1 MKLIRGLHNIGSE
14 HRHCVLTIGNF
25 DGVHLGHRAV
35 LSRVKESA
43 KNYGVPA
50 AVMIFEPQP
59 LELFRPAQAPA
70 RLTRWREKFELMTPL
85 GLEYLICTRFNT
97 AFSQQPAM
105 HFIEQ
110 VLVEKLG
117 VKHLVV
123 GDDFRFGK
131 GREGDFAMLQQA
143 GKKFG
148 FDVSDTA
155 SFRQS
160 DARVSS
166 TLIREALARGQFND
180 ASEMLGHP
188 FHFSGRVSHGEK
200 NGRKLGFPT
209 ANIPLHRLHSPLHGV
224 YAVKVVLEGR
234 SGSNYELQGVA
245 NIGYRPTFEG
255 KKAQIE
261 VHIFDFEQDI
271 YGQAMRVY
279 PQAMI
284 REERKFDSLEELQT
298 QIALDKTAAIAF
310 FNQY

>member
-1 MKLIRGLHNIGSE
+1 MKLIRGLHNIRAE
-14 HRHCVLTIGNF
+14 HQHCVLTIGNF
-25 DGVHLGHRAV
+25 DGVHLGHRSV

-43 KNYGVPA
+43 EAYGVPA

-70 RLTRWREKFELMTPL
+70 RLTRWREKYELMAPL
-85 GLEYLICTRFNT
+85 GLEYLICTRFNAT
-97 AFSQQPAM
+97 FSQQPAM
-105 HFIEQ
+105 HFIEH

-131 GREGDFAMLQQA
+131 GREGDFSMLQEA

-148 FDVSDTA
+148 FKVSDTA

-180 ASEMLGHP
+180 AAEMLGHP

-209 ANIPLHRLHSPLHGV
+209 ANIPLKRLHSPLHGV
-224 YAVKVVLEGR
+224 YAVKAVVNGQERL
-234 SGSNYELQGVA
+234 GVA

-255 KKAQIE
+255 KRAQVE
-261 VHIFDFEQDI
+261 VHIFDFSEDV
-271 YGQAMRVY
+271 YGQEMRVY
-279 PQAMI
+279 PQRLI
-284 REERKFDSLEELQT
+284 REEQKFESLQALQE
-298 QIALDKTAAIAF
+298 QISKDKAAALAWFEKPI
-310 FNQY
+310 